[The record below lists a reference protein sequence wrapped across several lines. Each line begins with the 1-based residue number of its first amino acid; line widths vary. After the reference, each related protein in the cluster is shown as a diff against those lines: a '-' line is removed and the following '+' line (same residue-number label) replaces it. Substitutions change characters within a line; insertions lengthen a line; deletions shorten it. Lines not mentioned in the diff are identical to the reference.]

1 MSNSDKKKKII
12 ITTIVGVI
20 LLAIIIFILW
30 FFNRKFEITFNL
42 NNGTNDFIVQVKYNN
57 IINEKDIK
65 GKDDLGEKFIG
76 WYEVIDFKD
85 GKDVLAEKPF
95 DFKTKIN
102 RKIKLKALYEAK
114 AKFITITFD
123 SRGGSKVDPI
133 TIKEGELLKLPTKPT
148 YKGYVFQVWEDKN
161 GTPIY
166 NDALLAEDTTLY
178 AKWQKKEEK
187 ISLSLTRNIIHANGN
202 KTSTAKA
209 KVENASGKVT
219 YSLSSNAC
227 MTIDAK
233 TGVITAKE
241 KPIKGGA
248 LATYKK
254 SCAGGAEVIVT
265 AKTPSGK
272 KATAKIKYEPDL
284 ILNCYGNIYEEDKR
298 FNIDQS
304 IIQILATKAKVNE
317 WKVLPD
323 DVGGKYTGKI
333 LINTANE
340 FKSEGNK
347 FEKAIGDVS
356 VLATTKAGQKITT
369 KIVFI
374 VN

>member
-1 MSNSDKKKKII
+1 M
-12 ITTIVGVI
+12 
-20 LLAIIIFILW
+20 
-30 FFNRKFEITFNL
+30 
-42 NNGTNDFIVQVKYNN
+42 
-57 IINEKDIK
+57 
-65 GKDDLGEKFIG
+65 
-76 WYEVIDFKD
+76 
-85 GKDVLAEKPF
+85 AEK
-95 DFKTKIN
+95 
-102 RKIKLKALYEAK
+102 R
-114 AKFITITFD
+114 
-123 SRGGSKVDPI
+123 R
-133 TIKEGELLKLPTKPT
+133 
-148 YKGYVFQVWEDKN
+148 
-161 GTPIY
+161 
-166 NDALLAEDTTLY
+166 
-178 AKWQKKEEK
+178 K

-298 FNIDQS
+298 FNIDQN